1 MSDAS
6 ADASDQTS
14 SSLSPAML
22 KAAAKAAKLR
32 YVSDRGR
39 GIRRERAGDGFDYFD
54 ATGAKITDEEVLSRI
69 RKLAIPPAY
78 QDVWICPYA
87 NGHLQATG
95 RDARGR
101 KQYRYHPRWR
111 EVRDEGKYG
120 KMLLFGKV
128 LPQIRAQVERD
139 LAKRGLPRE
148 KVLAAIVR
156 LLESTLIRVG
166 NEEYAKTN
174 NSFGLTTLRS
184 RHVKIE
190 GENRLHFDFRGKSG
204 TEHHIDLRNRKLA
217 GIVRRCQELPGQELF
232 QYLDDEGQ
240 PHTVDSDDVNDYL
253 REITNEEITA
263 KDFRTWAATNLA
275 ALALQRLEIFDS
287 QAKAKK
293 NVVHAVE
300 SVAKMLGNTPA
311 ICRKCY
317 IHPAIFDGYLDNSL
331 LDALKQRTEEKL
343 ADPGNGL
350 SAEEAAVVAFLG
362 RQLAQPGGAAKID
375 IGVAEERRGRRTLA
389 AE

>member
-1 MSDAS
+1 MPEQSEPP
-6 ADASDQTS
+6 S
-14 SSLSPAML
+14 STLSPEIL
-22 KAAAKAAKLR
+22 KAAAKAASLR
-32 YVSDRGR
+32 YVTDRSR
-39 GIRRERAGDGFDYFD
+39 GIRRERYEHGFDYFD
-54 ATGAKITDEEVLSRI
+54 PTGGKISDEVEISRI

-78 QDVWICPYA
+78 RDVWICRYA

-120 KMLLFGKV
+120 KMLLFGRV
-128 LPQIRAQVERD
+128 LPIIRARVEHD
-139 LAKRGLPRE
+139 LARRGLPRE
-148 KVLAAIVR
+148 KVIAGIIR

-174 NSFGLTTLRS
+174 NSFGLTTLRN
-184 RHVKIE
+184 RHVKVE
-190 GENRLHFDFRGKSG
+190 GDSRIRFDFRGKSG

-217 GIVRRCQELPGQELF
+217 AIVRRCQDLPGQELF

-240 PHTVDSDDVNDYL
+240 PHALGSDEVNDYL
-253 REITNEEITA
+253 REITGEQVTA

-275 ALALQRLEIFDS
+275 ALALQRLEVFDS

-293 NVVHAVE
+293 NVVQAIE
-300 SVAKMLGNTPA
+300 AVAKMLGNTPA

-317 IHPAIFDGYLDNSL
+317 IHPAIFDGYLDGSL
-331 LDALKQRTEEKL
+331 LEALKQRTEEKL
-343 ADPGNGL
+343 ADPGRGL
-350 SAEEAAVVAFLG
+350 GADEVAVVGFLSHQFAGTKRPGKIEIGAVDRKKRGSAFRG
-362 RQLAQPGGAAKID
+362 SGAI
-375 IGVAEERRGRRTLA
+375 
-389 AE
+389 